1 MRRAPDTLSGDLFD
15 IPVPASAAYGGLDV
29 GMRLRN
35 LLSDLLKSSP
45 VSRHQVAARMAE
57 LTGHDISKHQLDSWT
72 AESREGWRFPLEY
85 LPALETALETHAI
98 TAWMAE
104 LRGCRVMVGKDA
116 LLAELGRIDQM
127 KADLA
132 RQEKAIKTY
141 LERGKA

>member
-1 MRRAPDTLSGDLFD
+1 MRRAPDTATIDLFD
-15 IPVPASAAYGGLDV
+15 IPVPASAAYGALDV

-35 LLSDLLKSSP
+35 LLSDLLKASP

-98 TAWMAE
+98 TAWLAD
-104 LRGCRVMVGKDA
+104 LRGCKVLVGKDA
-116 LLAELGRIDQM
+116 LLAELGKVERMKQELANKERALKRI
-127 KADLA
+127 LG
-132 RQEKAIKTY
+132 ET
-141 LERGKA
+141 E